1 MIFVFAPLLF
11 SVVLC
16 AAGKHGRAGHSLGFS
31 SFPAPNAALRELAR
45 GAFLNSWP
53 VTNKPELQNLKTES
67 LNDANYHDTDDC
79 AKKLLCEL
87 TKKEGLEWDEEL
99 LIKYYDQ
106 PVNYGSDSL
115 FFNIAVKVG
124 KDGEREC
131 VDVYPRCI
139 LDLSEMLEIL
149 RRQGIS
155 FDIPGEERDCQIYFL
170 WKKKDKKKKSLN
182 PSTEDI
188 KLDDEGNITETPEK

>member
-1 MIFVFAPLLF
+1 M
-11 SVVLC
+11 
-16 AAGKHGRAGHSLGFS
+16 
-31 SFPAPNAALRELAR
+31 
-45 GAFLNSWP
+45 
-53 VTNKPELQNLKTES
+53 Q
-67 LNDANYHDTDDC
+67 
-79 AKKLLCEL
+79 
-87 TKKEGLEWDEEL
+87 
-99 LIKYYDQ
+99 
-106 PVNYGSDSL
+106 
-115 FFNIAVKVG
+115 VG

-155 FDIPGEERDCQIYFL
+155 FDIPGEERDCQIYLL
-170 WKKKDKKKKSLN
+170 WKKKDKKKESLN

>member
-1 MIFVFAPLLF
+1 M
-11 SVVLC
+11 
-16 AAGKHGRAGHSLGFS
+16 
-31 SFPAPNAALRELAR
+31 
-45 GAFLNSWP
+45 
-53 VTNKPELQNLKTES
+53 Q
-67 LNDANYHDTDDC
+67 
-79 AKKLLCEL
+79 
-87 TKKEGLEWDEEL
+87 
-99 LIKYYDQ
+99 
-106 PVNYGSDSL
+106 
-115 FFNIAVKVG
+115 VG

>member
-1 MIFVFAPLLF
+1 M
-11 SVVLC
+11 
-16 AAGKHGRAGHSLGFS
+16 
-31 SFPAPNAALRELAR
+31 
-45 GAFLNSWP
+45 
-53 VTNKPELQNLKTES
+53 
-67 LNDANYHDTDDC
+67 D
-79 AKKLLCEL
+79 
-87 TKKEGLEWDEEL
+87 KENWN
-99 LIKYYDQ
+99 IS
-106 PVNYGSDSL
+106 NNNC
-115 FFNIAVKVG
+115 NIAKIFDVQVG

-139 LDLSEMLEIL
+139 LDLPEMLEIL

-155 FDIPGEERDCQIYFL
+155 FEIPGEERDCQIYFL

>member
-1 MIFVFAPLLF
+1 M
-11 SVVLC
+11 
-16 AAGKHGRAGHSLGFS
+16 
-31 SFPAPNAALRELAR
+31 
-45 GAFLNSWP
+45 
-53 VTNKPELQNLKTES
+53 Q
-67 LNDANYHDTDDC
+67 
-79 AKKLLCEL
+79 
-87 TKKEGLEWDEEL
+87 
-99 LIKYYDQ
+99 
-106 PVNYGSDSL
+106 
-115 FFNIAVKVG
+115 VG

-188 KLDDEGNITETPEK
+188 KLDDAGNITETPEK